1 MTAIETQQHEPAT
14 TKLWL
19 RSYEDPGFIYRHVST
34 RSPRDCT
41 PEEIPVI
48 DLTHMF
54 GDVAGRQKL
63 AAEILHAAETSG
75 FFYIKSHGVPEATIT
90 GSQEEAKKFFYLP
103 EEVKLGVKA
112 DPAVSFYGYQG
123 PGTRR
128 VDPGTAPDTRESFN
142 FHYQPKFDPVH
153 QGRLADVPKD
163 VTQHIPNDDYIW
175 NDVGLPKFQSELV
188 AYWQS
193 CLSLARQLVRILAVG
208 LDLPEDYFD
217 RVTTYP
223 GSDLTLN
230 FYPGYGDKPVEE
242 RGEVELNAHT
252 DMQILT
258 LLWQSEG
265 RGLQILNTENEWIF
279 APPIPGTFVVNIGDF
294 LMRLTNDRLKST
306 IHRVKQNGKFD
317 RYSTAFFF
325 GFNFNEKCGVVP
337 TCVTESMPAK
347 YQPVTCG
354 ELIAKRL
361 AAVQQSE
368 S

>member
-1 MTAIETQQHEPAT
+1 MAATAQHDPAI

-19 RSYEDPGFIYRHVST
+19 RTYDEPGFIYRSVST
-34 RSPRDCT
+34 RPPRDCT

-48 DLTHMF
+48 DLGRMF
-54 GDVAGRQKL
+54 GDITDRRKL
-63 AAEILHAAETSG
+63 ASEILHAAETSG
-75 FFYIKSHGVPEATIT
+75 FFYIKNHGVPESAIA
-90 GSQEEAKKFFYLP
+90 GVHQEANKFFHLP
-103 EEVKLGVKA
+103 DEVKLSVKA

-128 VDPGTAPDTRESFN
+128 VVPEAATDRRESFN
-142 FHYQPKFDPVH
+142 FHYEPRFDPLH
-153 QGRLADVPKD
+153 QGHLADIPEDVREHIPKD
-163 VTQHIPNDDYIW
+163 SYIW
-175 NDVGLPKFQSELV
+175 NDIGLPDFQTELT
-188 AYWQS
+188 AYWQN
-193 CLSLARQLVRILAVG
+193 CLALARRLVRILALG

-223 GSDLTLN
+223 GGDLTIN
-230 FYPGYGDKPVEE
+230 FYPGHGDRPAE
-242 RGEVELNAHT
+242 RQGEVELNAHT
-252 DMQILT
+252 DLQILT

-265 RGLQILNTENEWIF
+265 RGLQILNPQNEWIF

-306 IHRVKQNGKFD
+306 VHRVKQNGKDD
-317 RYSTAFFF
+317 RYSFAFFF

-337 TCVTESMPAK
+337 TCVSESNPAK
-347 YQPVTCG
+347 YQPATCG

-368 S
+368 T